1 MSHQDI
7 SAGGRGL
14 GHDRSYANVTDILD
28 EDADLFDSEEIGK
41 PVSQGYASEE
51 IGKTV
56 NIVNDRVISK
66 EIGKPVS
73 QGYDRVP
80 SDDSGKTG
88 NIVNDRGYANEADI
102 LDEDA
107 DLFDLLDYEC

>member
-28 EDADLFDSEEIGK
+28 EDADLFDSE
-41 PVSQGYASEE
+41 
-51 IGKTV
+51 
-56 NIVNDRVISK
+56 